1 MLIETVH
8 ELFVEMFVETNAIM
22 IGMVVLKL
30 RTMETLVEA
39 MVVMMDI
46 DMDIDIDIDIDIEVI
61 METAAKIEI
70 NMKIKRIEM
79 LLQFVILF
87 MIEFFFLKQTSVLGM
102 EIATDLIIVML
113 NED

>member
-1 MLIETVH
+1 VIMLIETVD

-46 DMDIDIDIDIDIEVI
+46 DMDIDIDIEVI
-61 METAAKIEI
+61 METAAEIEI

-113 NED
+113 NKD